1 MQIQGKPPLSFA
13 FSERGWCLFPYG
25 SAGTGV
31 ESDTYKTQGTYLS
44 KTLTVPLGHWDAGWS
59 AQSIILNRISLPLYI
74 SDSVTISYE

>member
-1 MQIQGKPPLSFA
+1 MRTQRDAQLKSAPRAPRMFA
-13 FSERGWCLFPYG
+13 KEIGLN
-25 SAGTGV
+25 ADLV

-74 SDSVTISYE
+74 SDSNHIL